1 MAGSLGDR
9 YQKRLDAASKRGK
22 SSFMVTRTVNGKK
35 KVNSAI
41 NQNTVNAIYGDENVQ
56 LIVQENNARIISE
69 AINDAIVRALEEI
82 GLVAEGA
89 AKRLCPVDTGRLRNS
104 ITHALMGNDTVI
116 IGTNVE
122 YGPIQEL
129 GGSRRKAA
137 NGGKGFLRPA
147 VANNQSRFEGIM
159 RKHLSKS

>member
-1 MAGSLGDR
+1 MTKLERTRNVGS
-9 YQKRLDAASKRGK
+9 QKSDESGNLIIAA
-22 SSFMVTRTVNGKK
+22 N
-35 KVNSAI
+35 
-41 NQNTVNAIYGDENVQ
+41 NTV
-56 LIVQENNARIISE
+56 RIKL

-159 RKHLSKS
+159 RKHLKNS

>member
-1 MAGSLGDR
+1 MARRSNRPKLSTRLQGRVGKRTRIKRSKATGQRIGGGTLIT
-9 YQKRLDAASKRGK
+9 QK
-22 SSFMVTRTVNGKK
+22 
-35 KVNSAI
+35 
-41 NQNTVNAIYGDENVQ
+41 TVNAVKGDEFGN
-56 LIVQENNARIISE
+56 LIIAANNTVRIKL

-122 YGPIQEL
+122 YGLFVHEKTHNRAGTP
-129 GGSRRKAA
+129 
-137 NGGKGFLRPA
+137 FLTQA
-147 VANNQSRFEGIM
+147 VTNNAKRFESIL
-159 RKHLSKS
+159 RKHMQNG